1 MRQLQSASWR
11 NSSNVCAY
19 ANEDRHLGHIVRTG
33 EGWIAFDATHS
44 TTEGNAF
51 RPLGFFRTSEDARQ
65 AVECATEPAALM
77 VLDPVTELRRSPNP
91 GGDRARNASHYR
103 LEVTRHPQAR

>member
-1 MRQLQSASWR
+1 MRQSQTASWR

-44 TTEGNAF
+44 ATEGNAF
-51 RPLGFFRTSEDARQ
+51 RPLGFFRKVEQARQ
-65 AVECATEPAALM
+65 AVELATEPAFL
-77 VLDPVTELRRSPNP
+77 VV
-91 GGDRARNASHYR
+91 
-103 LEVTRHPQAR
+103 